1 MQANAVLWQQGH
13 GPFQQTPLDP
23 IHERN
28 AATPELPPRNPSRLS
43 VSWSNTATTRKN
55 SRDQLPSISSRYST
69 STFDDGLLA
78 GSDES
83 PSVVPYV
90 EDSPSPLDLVSALTD
105 MSMNQRAFA
114 SFGTETPCDRN
125 ILWGR
130 QHQRFDSAQHEEDA
144 HLDLKDKKLN
154 TFRRGNIEPDNNA
167 DISENLE
174 VSEKMQTL
182 IFAQDYHNAL
192 TQRSSAGHDT
202 SQEAP
207 FHHPNLTP
215 QPLTWKKDPSCTPPS
230 DNPERPLLPPTSS
243 SGRHKNLRMMSSWV
257 NQRLNGFNQRSLS
270 DPGSTPQLTIPEN
283 EVDRYLKN
291 EARLTNIVQHGKEF
305 VTRKILRRE
314 TEPAR
319 RLLISHPIAQPSA
332 QIPIVPS
339 VTTTPFEVARPVLR
353 LPGGL
358 TLVRQTPSSTQLRPQ
373 TAIDPPLSPSSDL
386 SWPEFAVSSPFRRD
400 FSRRGSAQS
409 THSQPAASPARPS
422 HHTMYSPLTS
432 PTTMH
437 SFSPSFS
444 RSTPS
449 LPTPVPQ
456 DSPSPLSPFSPP
468 PPRRRSHNIGSP
480 LSAASTS
487 HGMHE
492 ALEGVGHKLNLFEKA
507 RYAHGSWKRHQKE
520 VRTERM
526 KQSIRLV
533 GPADARDVAGYI
545 KCAVDGRVS
554 GDSGIG
560 EENLM
565 GRNMV

>member
-1 MQANAVLWQQGH
+1 MQANSVLWQQGH

-28 AATPELPPRNPSRLS
+28 AATPEIPPRNPSRLS
-43 VSWSNTATTRKN
+43 VSWSNASTARKN
-55 SRDQLPSISSRYST
+55 SREILPSITSRYST
-69 STFDDGLLA
+69 STVDDGLLA
-78 GSDES
+78 GSDDS
-83 PSVVPYV
+83 PSIAPYN
-90 EDSPSPLDLVSALTD
+90 EDSPSPLDFVSALAD
-105 MSMNQRAFA
+105 MSMNQIAFA
-114 SFGTETPCDRN
+114 SVGTELPHNRN

-130 QHQRFDSAQHEEDA
+130 QHQRSDSAQHEEGA
-144 HLDLKDKKLN
+144 HVDLKDKHLN
-154 TFRRGNIEPDNNA
+154 TFRRGTVESDNNA
-167 DISENLE
+167 DVSENLE

-182 IFAQDYHNAL
+182 MFAQDYHNAL
-192 TQRSSAGHDT
+192 TQRSSTGHDT
-202 SQEAP
+202 SQESP
-207 FHHPNLTP
+207 IHHPNLTP
-215 QPLTWKKDPSCTPPS
+215 QPLTWKKDPGCTPPP
-230 DNPERPLLPPTSS
+230 DTTQRPRLPPTSS

-270 DPGSTPQLTIPEN
+270 DPGSTPQLTISEN
-283 EVDRYLKN
+283 EAHRYLKN
-291 EARLTNIVQHGKEF
+291 EARLTNIVQHSKEF

-314 TEPAR
+314 TEPTQ
-319 RLLISHPIAQPSA
+319 RLLISHPISQPSA
-332 QIPIVPS
+332 QGTIIPS
-339 VTTTPFEVARPVLR
+339 ATTTPFEVARPVLR

-358 TLVRQTPSSTQLRPQ
+358 TLVRQTPSSNQLRPQ
-373 TAIDPPLSPSSDL
+373 TATDPPISPSSDP
-386 SWPEFAVSSPFRRD
+386 SWPDFAVSSPFRRN
-400 FSRRGSAQS
+400 FSRRGSVQS

-422 HHTMYSPLTS
+422 HYAMYSPLAS

-437 SFSPSFS
+437 SFSLSFS

-449 LPTPVPQ
+449 LSTPVPQ

-480 LSAASTS
+480 LSAAPSS

-526 KQSIRLV
+526 KQSIRVV